1 MPNTDAAL
9 VLVLVVVAVAANG
22 FRAAG
27 YLAAVSAAVW
37 FDFFLTQPYQRFTID
52 RVADVRTTVLLLLV
66 GVAVTEIAV
75 WGRRKAALA
84 SGQEAYLA
92 GIREAT
98 ADRRDRWLRHPPGR
112 RRRVAARADP
122 RASRGCASSTAPPAS
137 ASRRGCAATARSSG
151 GTRSGTSTAAAC
163 PPASTSSCWW
173 SPRGRLTGR
182 YLMRANP
189 DSRPTRSERLVAMTL
204 AGQVGAA
211 GAADA
216 RPASGSRQDRAPATS
231 GDRQGRLARR
241 AARRFDTG
249 MADVAFVLL
258 TIAVFAVLALVV
270 KGVEKL

>member
-52 RVADVRTTVLLLLV
+52 READVRTTVLLLLV

-75 WGRRKAALA
+75 WGRRKATLA

-98 ADRRDRWLRHPPGR
+98 QIASTGGSGTRLVDDVGSQLERILGVSRVRFEYGTAGLGEPARLRRDGEVEWRHKVWDVDRRGLPTGVDIELL
-112 RRRVAARADP
+112 AE
-122 RASRGCASSTAPPAS
+122 S
-137 ASRRGCAATARSSG
+137 
-151 GTRSGTSTAAAC
+151 
-163 PPASTSSCWW
+163 
-173 SPRGRLTGR
+173 RGRLTGR

-189 DSRPTRSERLVAMTL
+189 DSRPTRSERLVALTL

-211 GAADA
+211 AG
-216 RPASGSRQDRAPATS
+216 
-231 GDRQGRLARR
+231 
-241 AARRFDTG
+241 
-249 MADVAFVLL
+249 
-258 TIAVFAVLALVV
+258 
-270 KGVEKL
+270 